1 VLVSH
6 SVGLARGLVELAA
19 QVAGPEVT
27 LEAAGG
33 DPDGG
38 LGTSA
43 ELIVQAIVR
52 ADAGHGVVVLGDLGS
67 AILTARELLEGD
79 DADGAS
85 ALAGRRVVLA
95 DAPFVEGA
103 LAAAVTAAAGCSL
116 DEVVRAAE
124 ATRGASK
131 F

>member
-1 VLVSH
+1 MLVSH

>member
-6 SVGLARGLVELAA
+6 SAGLARGLVELAA

-27 LEAAGG
+27 IEAAGG
-33 DPDGG
+33 GPDGG

-43 ELIVQAIVR
+43 ELIAQAIVR

-67 AILTARELLEGD
+67 AILTARELLQGD
-79 DADGAS
+79 GADGAS
-85 ALAGRRVVLA
+85 ALAGRRVALA

-116 DEVVRAAE
+116 DEVVRAAGVCW
-124 ATRGASK
+124 ACWG
-131 F
+131 

>member
-1 VLVSH
+1 MSH